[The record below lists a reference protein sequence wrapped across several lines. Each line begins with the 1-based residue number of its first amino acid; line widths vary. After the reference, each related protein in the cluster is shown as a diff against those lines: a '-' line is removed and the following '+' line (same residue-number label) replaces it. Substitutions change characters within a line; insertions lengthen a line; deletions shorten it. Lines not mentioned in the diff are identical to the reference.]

1 MLCLS
6 FSVLFLS
13 LKAFQWFVSWSA
25 KAQSLMLPV
34 STDTQWHTGYASVHL
49 RKAWTVWSCHG
60 NNNLMPSKNIY
71 KHNCAQFTESVIS
84 HTDEGLATQCII
96 SGGNRSVSHP
106 RRKRKYP
113 SVCLFAFTAWNGN
126 GHARTLR
133 HTRQPNESLSLLLLL
148 FFYDSQNCVTNH
160 SIREGTV
167 WWHHSRYISIRGA
180 VFD

>member
-1 MLCLS
+1 MSLS
-6 FSVLFLS
+6 LS

-25 KAQSLMLPV
+25 KAQSVMLPV

-49 RKAWTVWSCHG
+49 RKAWTVWNCHG

-71 KHNCAQFTESVIS
+71 KHNCTQFTESVIS
-84 HTDEGLATQCII
+84 HIDDGLATQCII
-96 SGGNRSVSHP
+96 SDGNRFVSHP

-113 SVCLFAFTAWNGN
+113 SVCLFAFHGKEWEQSCTHATAYE
-126 GHARTLR
+126 T
-133 HTRQPNESLSLLLLL
+133 PYESLSLLLLL
-148 FFYDSQNCVTNH
+148 FFYDSQNCVINH